1 MKSSIVAAA
10 AVALT
15 AGTLGGSAQ
24 AATVFT
30 DNFDSYPVM
39 LNWVPP
45 ANWSA
50 ATGPLGGTVDLIG
63 MTTDGPLFN
72 LFPGNGGYVDLDGS
86 SGSIAGLSTLNSFA
100 AGSYTLTFDL
110 AGNARDD
117 GPKTTVVTLGNFTQ
131 SFTLPSNTPYTLET
145 LSFTTTGGQLR
156 FTDMSGGN
164 NNIGNILDNVTLST
178 VAAIPEPATWAMM
191 LLGFLGLG
199 FAFRQSRRK
208 VSFA

>member
-1 MKSSIVAAA
+1 
-10 AVALT
+10 
-15 AGTLGGSAQ
+15 
-24 AATVFT
+24 
-30 DNFDSYPVM
+30 M

-45 ANWSA
+45 ANWTASS
-50 ATGPLGGTVDLIG
+50 GPAGGTVDLIG

-86 SGSIAGLSTLNSFA
+86 SGSISGLSTIMSFA

-110 AGNARDD
+110 AGNARND
-117 GPKTTVVTLGNFTQ
+117 GPKTTVITIGNFTTQ
-131 SFTLPSNTPYTLET
+131 ITLAANDPYALHTLN
-145 LSFTTTGGQLR
+145 FTTTGGNLA
-156 FTDMSGGN
+156 FLDLSGGN
-164 NNIGNILDNVTLST
+164 NNIGNILDNVTLAT

-191 LLGFLGLG
+191 LLGFAGLG

>member
-30 DNFDSYPVM
+30 DNFNSYPVM

-45 ANWSA
+45 ANWTA
-50 ATGPLGGTVDLIG
+50 NTGPLGGSVDLIG

-86 SGSIAGLSTLNSFA
+86 SGSIASLSTLNSFA

-117 GPKTTVVTLGNFTQ
+117 GPKTTVITLGNFSTQ
-131 SFTLPSNTPYTLET
+131 ITLAANDPYALHTLN
-145 LSFTTTGGQLR
+145 FTTTGGNLV
-156 FTDMSGGN
+156 FDDMSGGS

-191 LLGFLGLG
+191 LLGFAGLG